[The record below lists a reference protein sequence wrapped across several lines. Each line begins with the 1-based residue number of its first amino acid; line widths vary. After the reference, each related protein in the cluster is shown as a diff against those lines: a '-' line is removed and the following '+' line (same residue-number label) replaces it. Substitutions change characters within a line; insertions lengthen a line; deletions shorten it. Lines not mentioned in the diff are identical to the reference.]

1 MITTNYGALFET
13 CSEWPVYVN
22 YTKDYKDLAKL
33 FAFSIDEV
41 CNYLYK
47 GTVPDFLKRQQAF
60 YNDFYSWDRRK
71 SEWSQFLQ
79 GLLNE
84 HRSKL

>member
-1 MITTNYGALFET
+1 MHFMLQKEFALRCAGNEDSSSYGRL
-13 CSEWPVYVN
+13 SV
-22 YTKDYKDLAKL
+22 
-33 FAFSIDEV
+33 I